1 MFFSIWNDQF
11 LSISFAFILISYF
24 CFISEKG
31 LPKINFISMLLA
43 TFVLISSKS
52 SGLIFVIFA
61 YLIIGLDLLINRRAL
76 IKKNYKIS
84 ILTSVCVLLAILIP
98 KISWSIYLNFIE
110 VGGAWQ
116 TNQLTIKNIFKYC
129 FAPNKFQSKVT
140 KNFLYILIS
149 PFANAGNNASIK
161 IPVILEFLL
170 LFVLIFMI
178 QKKKS
183 NKEAKVLYISIFL
196 TFIAYLIGLLF
207 SYVFTFQESEALGLA
222 SFVRYTNTYVL
233 GIVLFLL
240 AYYCSM
246 CKQLPKREPNRRFVS
261 LIIYGIVLIGF
272 VMYPLLTTLIN
283 DNAKQFDKF
292 SEYISQ
298 LDKNDRVYI
307 IHCYSHSHDVVKDY
321 LQMRF
326 IATPLDTSGL
336 KIGGSPHIGDMWNK
350 DMDINQLT
358 TAIIEGNYNYL
369 YIHNFEDNDLQQY
382 ETLFTNDIQ
391 TKTMYKIINNNGV
404 ITFE

>member
-1 MFFSIWNDQF
+1 
-11 LSISFAFILISYF
+11 
-24 CFISEKG
+24 
-31 LPKINFISMLLA
+31 
-43 TFVLISSKS
+43 S
-52 SGLIFVIFA
+52 SGLILVIFA
-61 YLIIGLDLLINRRAL
+61 YLIIGSDLLINRRNIL
-76 IKKNYKIS
+76 KQNYKTS
-84 ILTSVCVLLAILIP
+84 ILSSIYVLLAILIP

-129 FAPNKFQSKVT
+129 FTPSQFQSQVT
-140 KNFLYILIS
+140 KNFLFILIF

-178 QKKKS
+178 QKKKC
-183 NKEAKVLYISIFL
+183 NNNEAKVLYFSIFF
-196 TFIAYLIGLLF
+196 TFIAYLMGLLF
-207 SYVFTFQESEALGLA
+207 SYIFTFQECEALALA

-233 GIVLFLL
+233 GIVLFLV

-246 CKQLPKREPNRRFVS
+246 CKQLPKKEPNRRFLS
-261 LIIYGIVLIGF
+261 LIIYGLVLIGC
-272 VMYPLLTTLIN
+272 VMYPLLTTTIN
-283 DNAKQFDKF
+283 SYIKQFDKF
-292 SEYISQ
+292 SDYINQ

-326 IATPLDTSGL
+326 IATPFDTSGL

-350 DMDINQLT
+350 DMDISQLT
-358 TAIIEGNYNYL
+358 TAIIDGKYNYL
-369 YIHNFEDNDLQQY
+369 YIHYFEADSLQQY
-382 ETLFTNDIQ
+382 ETLFTKEIQ

-404 ITFE
+404 LIFE